1 VKSLGEPEILCVKVR
16 GDNQKVLELI
26 FIVRNKLCVEVVVV
40 VVMVISDVHFYKS
53 ILSRA

>member
-1 VKSLGEPEILCVKVR
+1 VKSLGEPEILYVKVR